1 VLAVIAGETVLVDG
15 RNRRAAC
22 RIAGI
27 KKPATRILNG
37 EDPTAFVLSA
47 NIHRRH
53 MTKGQRAMAAAMIWP
68 ETRRGRSGEAEKY
81 RNYTSK
87 QYVSWAREVQRHSQS
102 LAQSVLDGTFSLDA
116 AYQQARTESGKLNNE
131 RIRLRD
137 LRKTRPD
144 LAARGRGAVPIPAAA
159 APALSPPAR
168 AVPSALAG
176 CP

>member
-81 RNYTSK
+81 RNYASK

-102 LAQSVLDGTFSLDA
+102 LFPQGH
-116 AYQQARTESGKLNNE
+116 
-131 RIRLRD
+131 
-137 LRKTRPD
+137 P
-144 LAARGRGAVPIPAAA
+144 RG
-159 APALSPPAR
+159 PAR
-168 AVPSALAG
+168 LYSPDPSR
-176 CP
+176 